1 MAHIMPID
9 TVVSPGE
16 EIGSN
21 SDEFMWYLQLF
32 QQFVR
37 QYDPKH
43 VPNKP
48 YGLSICSILT
58 TFHILGIWEAN
69 D

>member
-1 MAHIMPID
+1 MAPIMRID

-16 EIGSN
+16 AIGSH
-21 SDEFMWYLQLF
+21 SDEFMWYLKLF
-32 QQFVR
+32 QGLFR
-37 QYDPKH
+37 QYDPKN
-43 VPNKP
+43 VPKKP

-69 D
+69 E